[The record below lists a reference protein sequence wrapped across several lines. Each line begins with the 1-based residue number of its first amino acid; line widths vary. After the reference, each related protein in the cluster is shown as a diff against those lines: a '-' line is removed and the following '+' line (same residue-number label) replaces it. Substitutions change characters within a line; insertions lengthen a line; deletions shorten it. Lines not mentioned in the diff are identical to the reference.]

1 MMAAVAAVSV
11 VGVVVKTDAVM
22 LDGCDGS
29 GGGAATDDRGN
40 AVSDAAHAADAIVD
54 ASAAAAGRAD
64 FFL

>member
-40 AVSDAAHAADAIVD
+40 AVADAHAADAIVD